1 MKMQLEVSKKL
12 QISQLQEVE
21 AMKESLLEVKEL
33 NLQLKNH
40 EEEKQRKEL
49 SLETEVIEHSIV
61 LRILT

>member
-1 MKMQLEVSKKL
+1 MQLEVSKKL

>member
-33 NLQLKNH
+33 NLQLKNQ

-49 SLETEVIEHSIV
+49 SLETEVLEHSIV

>member
-1 MKMQLEVSKKL
+1 MQLEVSKKL

-33 NLQLKNH
+33 NLQLKNQ

-49 SLETEVIEHSIV
+49 SLETEVLEHSIV